1 MAETTA
7 YIGLG
12 SNLGDRK
19 SYIDSA
25 LKILAASGQIELGPV
40 SEIIET
46 EPLGKVDQPRYLN
59 AVAESKTTLSAE
71 DLYGTLAGIETSLG
85 RVRQPRWSSRTID
98 LDLLLFGSE
107 IIDSPDLTVPHPQM
121 HLRSFVLKGLCELDG
136 DLNHPVLRESVT
148 ELARR
153 LGGSDFALDPSLPQL
168 VAIAGN
174 IGAGKTTLAKKL
186 AAKLGSRV
194 LFEAYDTNPFLPE
207 VYAGSK
213 ELALDSQLYFLT
225 SRLKQL
231 DLDTLTP
238 GRICVSDYV
247 FDKELIYARALLEG
261 RQFAL
266 YEKIYHPLAVKVA
279 SPTLVI
285 YMCDSPQNCLQRVH
299 SRNRPYEQQI
309 ELPFLDALG
318 SDYERLFSDWKV
330 SPIVRVP
337 KTEDADVGHPAD
349 QIRYYTAEDLVG
361 AGDARIVQPGG

>member
-19 SYIDSA
+19 SCIDSA
-25 LKILAASGQIELGPV
+25 LKMLAVSEQIELGPV

-46 EPLGKVDQPRYLN
+46 EPLAKADQPKYLN
-59 AVAESKTTLSAE
+59 AVAELNTTLSAE

-85 RVRQPRWSSRTID
+85 RVRRGKWSARTID
-98 LDLLLFGSE
+98 LDLLLFGPE
-107 IIDSPDLTVPHPQM
+107 IIDGPDLTVPHPQM
-121 HLRSFVLKGLCELDG
+121 HLRCFVLKGLCQLDG
-136 DLNHPVLRESVT
+136 DLIHPVLKESAA

-153 LGGSDFALDPSLPQL
+153 LGGSNFALNPHLPQL
-168 VAIAGN
+168 ISIAGN
-174 IGAGKTTLAKKL
+174 IGIGKTTLAKKL
-186 AAKLGSRV
+186 AAKLGSGV

-207 VYAGSK
+207 VYAGRK
-213 ELALDSQLYFLT
+213 ELALDCQLYFLT
-225 SRLKQL
+225 SRVKQL
-231 DLDTLTP
+231 DPDSLAQ

-247 FDKELIYARALLEG
+247 FDKELIYARRLLDAQ
-261 RQFAL
+261 QFAL
-266 YEKIYHPLAVKVA
+266 YEEIYYPLAVKVA

-309 ELPFLDALG
+309 KLPFLDTLS

-330 SPIVRVP
+330 CPIVRVP
-337 KTEDADVGHPAD
+337 KAEDADIEHLAD
-349 QIRYYTAEDLVG
+349 QIRCYTADDFVG
-361 AGDARIVQPGG
+361 AGDVKQSKV